1 MTSLATDFTSFVRH
15 KDGLAAIDLAVDGIQ
30 CAGCMT
36 TIEKG
41 LKTEPGLVS
50 ARVNLASKRVT
61 VSWQDGRENPQGVI
75 RRLDEMGFRAYPFA
89 TDKVESAE
97 AREERRLRAQH
108 VRDGAPRGR
117 RSQPRRQVRVQPT
130 QRDRLQSFG
139 FAPQFLCVRL
149 RVKFAWLLQRWACSR
164 GHPL

>member
-61 VSWQDGRENPQGVI
+61 VAWHDRHGREQSV
-75 RRLDEMGFRAYPFA
+75 RLD
-89 TDKVESAE
+89 TLT
-97 AREERRLRAQH
+97 AR
-108 VRDGAPRGR
+108 VAP
-117 RSQPRRQVRVQPT
+117 
-130 QRDRLQSFG
+130 
-139 FAPQFLCVRL
+139 
-149 RVKFAWLLQRWACSR
+149 
-164 GHPL
+164 